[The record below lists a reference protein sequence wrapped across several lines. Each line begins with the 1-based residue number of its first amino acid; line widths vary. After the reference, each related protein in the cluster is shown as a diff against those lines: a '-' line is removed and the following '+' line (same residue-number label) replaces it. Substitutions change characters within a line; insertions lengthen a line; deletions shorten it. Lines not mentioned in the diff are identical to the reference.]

1 MSALNS
7 LTSACGR
14 CGRPDVAVTILNDMA
29 SKYGVKPDERS
40 YRSAIIACNQAEH
53 EIQRYK
59 EVYKEEEED
68 DGDELQW
75 WECSLSLFRRMQEEN
90 LLPDV
95 QTYSSVISACQ
106 AAGQWQ
112 RAIGVLQSM
121 IKQIEEHNLSSPD
134 STSSLNLFCFNAA
147 IAACEKGGA
156 WVEALSLY
164 ENLKSSDKV
173 QPNFVTVN
181 CVIIA
186 LDHAGQKELAESI
199 YKDSL
204 KEGIVSPWK
213 YRYVDE
219 EMNENS
225 KRIRVL
231 VCIDPFF
238 KFRLSTVL
246 SHTFFIDKTPTIKL
260 KPGFS
265 SVLCFNG
272 KDCSNK
278 CDGVVI
284 TSQPCT
290 R

>member
-112 RAIGVLQSM
+112 RAIGVL
-121 IKQIEEHNLSSPD
+121 
-134 STSSLNLFCFNAA
+134 
-147 IAACEKGGA
+147 
-156 WVEALSLY
+156 
-164 ENLKSSDKV
+164 
-173 QPNFVTVN
+173 
-181 CVIIA
+181 
-186 LDHAGQKELAESI
+186 ESI
-199 YKDSL
+199 PIENNTKKDKW
-204 KEGIVSPWK
+204 KE
-213 YRYVDE
+213 
-219 EMNENS
+219 
-225 KRIRVL
+225 
-231 VCIDPFF
+231 
-238 KFRLSTVL
+238 
-246 SHTFFIDKTPTIKL
+246 
-260 KPGFS
+260 
-265 SVLCFNG
+265 
-272 KDCSNK
+272 
-278 CDGVVI
+278 
-284 TSQPCT
+284 
-290 R
+290 